1 MKQIIKRLLI
11 ALSFIIFFIEFCI
24 ICLPLGVTM
33 FTAPFIWIV
42 IGGDFHDVMTKYGM
56 WLALKLMDF
65 QLSIVDKI
73 EAL

>member
-11 ALSFIIFFIEFCI
+11 ALSFAIFLVEFCI
-24 ICLPLGVTM
+24 ITIPLGVTM
-33 FTAPFIWIV
+33 FSSLFIWIA

-65 QLSIVDKI
+65 QISIVDKI